1 MTKPTHIHTQIQVH
15 DLQER
20 SVLMFSRTEAE
31 EEGLINRLMKRLSE
45 LKKEKENLA
54 IEVEREEEVRRLGSK

>member
-1 MTKPTHIHTQIQVH
+1 
-15 DLQER
+15 
-20 SVLMFSRTEAE
+20 MFSRTEAE

-54 IEVEREEEVRRLGSK
+54 IEVEREEEVSYVVLGANACVN